1 MPVMQFYNSHLPS
14 PLNSCQITHMLPV
27 ADRKAIEVQAKQL
40 THLHQT
46 LQCAF
51 LLSLEAFQQ
60 GDLREEAP

>member
-1 MPVMQFYNSHLPS
+1 
-14 PLNSCQITHMLPV
+14 MLPV